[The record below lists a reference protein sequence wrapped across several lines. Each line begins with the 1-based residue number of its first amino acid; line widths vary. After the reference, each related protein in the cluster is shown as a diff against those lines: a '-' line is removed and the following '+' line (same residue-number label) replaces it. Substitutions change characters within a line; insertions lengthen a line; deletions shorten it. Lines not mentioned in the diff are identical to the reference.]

1 MKKLLFLLPFIA
13 ACSNSTK
20 NESAEIPTYQELNLA
35 FGSCSDQYSP
45 NPLFAEMASSPLDAF
60 IWLGDIVYADS
71 ESPDSIA
78 LAYEMLIESGEYQ
91 ELMNQDFPILGTWD
105 DHDYGQNDAGKEWPI
120 KEESKTELLNFLN
133 VSQDDPIWSREGVYS
148 SHSFGEFN
156 EVKLILL
163 DTRWFRDALVE
174 DTLTENRYTQNYEG
188 DVLGEKQWKWL
199 ENELQDEEAKLYII
213 GSSIQVLA
221 ADHGWEKWDNFPGA
235 RDRLMKN
242 LVQANSDNVV
252 VISGDRHFAEV
263 SKTTWDGKQFYDVT
277 SSGLNHPFIAEADD
291 NRLRVGEVVSEINY
305 GLLQISWEGTTPIV
319 KAQIITE
326 GNQIALEENIVFGE
340 SEVPTVQ

>member
-1 MKKLLFLLPFIA
+1 MKKLLLLLPLII
-13 ACSNSTK
+13 ACSNSEK
-20 NESAEIPTYQELNLA
+20 NATVGKNYSEMNLA
-35 FGSCSDQYSP
+35 FGSCNDQHSP
-45 NPLFAEMASSPLDAF
+45 NQLFLEMPENSLDAF

-71 ESPDSIA
+71 ENPDSIA
-78 LAYEMLIESGEYQ
+78 LAYELLIESGEYQ

-148 SHSFGEFN
+148 SHSFGEHG

-174 DTLTENRYTQNYEG
+174 DTLTENRYTQNSEG

-263 SKTTWDGKQFYDVT
+263 SKTTWDGQQFYDVT

-305 GLLQISWEGTTPIV
+305 GLLQISWEGATPVV
-319 KAQIITE
+319 KAQIVVE
-326 GNQIALEENIVFGE
+326 GNQIALEENIAFGKLE
-340 SEVPTVQ
+340 EPLVQ